1 MTNATK
7 QENVL
12 AGKINIIKIPLNTP
26 KYYKLGIDQD
36 WVKALLVELNE
47 KAEDKTPEEF
57 LKETQLE
64 IAVEMTKMFK
74 KEYGE
79 YLLIKVD
86 LYTEYTTQCIRTLE
100 DMKESLELAFQFCL
114 VDKKMEDEEEFTER
128 LDIFEKDEM
137 YDLYFYEKGFGELA
151 EIIHEQIYLNINQYP
166 IKDAETPLAW
176 GNDSS
181 ETKQ

>member
-1 MTNATK
+1 M
-7 QENVL
+7 
-12 AGKINIIKIPLNTP
+12 PL
-26 KYYKLGIDQD
+26 
-36 WVKALLVELNE
+36 
-47 KAEDKTPEEF
+47 
-57 LKETQLE
+57 
-64 IAVEMTKMFK
+64 K